1 MSEKRSSS
9 NASHTGTKPAIGNL
23 HKDSAGP
30 SHPTDDHP
38 TPTFFGR
45 CKTFAS
51 DPRSQMAVAMI
62 IGGLL
67 MFGHHSLLHYLNG
80 RLVEKTYEI
89 NDHKILAS
97 VKSIFRSQQVVS
109 ALSNLIAN
117 CERIVLTMAI
127 GIAFIQVLWMFL
139 RKNHYSIEQID
150 NFMATRSSAFTPSSF
165 ATLCSSAFVLTLMAL
180 CATAMTTITVLAP
193 GALSIL
199 PEQLIL
205 NSSCTVPTVDVAS
218 ADYGAAVLSGPGVA
232 SWPGIAQLVARV
244 IVQEQPFLPTNQYIT
259 CNSSCQYNIEYI
271 APAIQCTD
279 ASDSVNFNVT
289 LPNLT
294 TNATVN
300 GPGLATVY
308 NSSYTW
314 GSDGVS
320 LIVSMVQ
327 GNYRDGAWSF
337 QAPQAFS
344 CTAYNATYGVT
355 VLYTAD
361 SLAAGTVTLNYKNVY
376 NRLPG
381 KAPVSSSN
389 ITTNQIVQMN
399 SIVDAF
405 AFGMQGTITYGSK
418 GYLGDAT
425 PTAVQ
430 YSNLSAALIGNA
442 NITDWTTIIPN
453 LMQQTSLSLISG
465 SFDIYGGAIS
475 ILPHNTTCASY
486 ANTYHYTPWRLLV
499 TYGVCIGAAALC
511 VLYGWWAVYH
521 NKRGEALGFRRL
533 LESARDL
540 YSTDTSD
547 RAATEG
553 RLPVHAKL
561 QVTARD
567 SFQRHDLQGE
577 PSTLA

>member
-1 MSEKRSSS
+1 MSEKRTSS
-9 NASHTGTKPAIGNL
+9 NASHAVAEPAAESL
-23 HKDSAGP
+23 FKDSSTP
-30 SHPTDDHP
+30 SHPADDSS
-38 TPTFFGR
+38 TSSTSSALFGR
-45 CKTFAS
+45 WKIYAS
-51 DPRSQMAVAMI
+51 DPRSQMIAAMI

-97 VKSIFRSQQVVS
+97 VKSVFRSQQVVS

-180 CATAMTTITVLAP
+180 CATAMTAITVLAP
-193 GALSIL
+193 GALSVL
-199 PEQLIL
+199 PEALIL

-218 ADYGAAVLSGPGVA
+218 GDYGAPQLNGIGVA
-232 SWPGIAQLVARV
+232 SWPGISQLVARV
-244 IVQEQPFLPTNQYIT
+244 VVQEQPFLPTNQYIT
-259 CNSSCQYNIEYI
+259 CNSTCQYDLSFV

-289 LPNLT
+289 LPNHT
-294 TNATVN
+294 TNSTVN

-314 GSDGVS
+314 SSDGLS
-320 LIVSMVQ
+320 LIVSMVK
-327 GNYRDGAWSF
+327 GDYHNGAWIF
-337 QAPQAFS
+337 QTPQAFS
-344 CTAYNATYGVT
+344 CSANNATYDVT

-361 SLAAGTVTLNYKNVY
+361 SLAVGTVSLNHVY
-376 NRLPG
+376 NYDVLPG
-381 KAPVSSSN
+381 QVPAGASN
-389 ITTNQIVQMN
+389 TTANQIIQMN

-405 AFGMQGTITYGSK
+405 AYSLMGTITYGSK
-418 GYLGDAT
+418 GYLGDAI
-425 PTAVQ
+425 PTAIQ
-430 YSNLSAALIGNA
+430 YNSLSAALIGNA
-442 NITDWTTIIPN
+442 NITNWAAVIPN

-465 SFDIYGGAIS
+465 SFDIYSGANS
-475 ILPHNTTCASY
+475 ILAHNTTCASY
-486 ANTYHYTPWRLLV
+486 ANAYHYTPWRLLV
-499 TYGVCIGAAALC
+499 TYGVCLGAAALC
-511 VLYGWWAVYH
+511 VLYGWVAVYH

-540 YSTDTSD
+540 YATDTPD
-547 RAATEG
+547 RVVTEG
-553 RLPVHAKL
+553 PLPVHAKL
-561 QVTARD
+561 QVTSRD
-567 SFQRHDLQGE
+567 SFQVQRHA
-577 PSTLA
+577 T